1 MSDPWTI
8 LRIIQWTI
16 DYFKQKGF
24 DTPRLD
30 AEVIIAHALGL
41 KKIDLYLQFERLL
54 QEDELAHVK
63 TLIKRRINHEPVAYL
78 TGKKEFWSRE
88 FVIDENVFIPRPDTE
103 IVVEQVLEQVK
114 KRGWQDNKLLGF
126 EACLGS
132 GCLAITLCC
141 ELPQLTMQAIEIS
154 PKAIE
159 IAKKNAEKFGVV
171 ERLNI
176 VKGDVFRLKTKD
188 QRPTSG
194 SQGHGVDGSQ
204 DQCQETSASAALRS
218 FCPPFDFLIAN
229 PPYIALSEKDQLP
242 QSVRGHEPHLALFA
256 DNEGLAFYPKIAEFA
271 KNYLRDDGFVAVEIG
286 EQQGRAVKDI
296 FESADLHHVMVK
308 KDYAGKERVVIGN
321 RESLIVNR

>member
-126 EACLGS
+126 
-132 GCLAITLCC
+132 
-141 ELPQLTMQAIEIS
+141 
-154 PKAIE
+154 
-159 IAKKNAEKFGVV
+159 
-171 ERLNI
+171 
-176 VKGDVFRLKTKD
+176 
-188 QRPTSG
+188 
-194 SQGHGVDGSQ
+194 
-204 DQCQETSASAALRS
+204 
-218 FCPPFDFLIAN
+218 
-229 PPYIALSEKDQLP
+229 
-242 QSVRGHEPHLALFA
+242 
-256 DNEGLAFYPKIAEFA
+256 
-271 KNYLRDDGFVAVEIG
+271 
-286 EQQGRAVKDI
+286 
-296 FESADLHHVMVK
+296 
-308 KDYAGKERVVIGN
+308 
-321 RESLIVNR
+321 